1 MSLKLWKSR
10 LVIRN
15 WEWLNNELH
24 RKGGKIMNGMIV
36 IVALNILFMNLLIV
50 FFGRDIDNLRDFKRV
65 LVTTS
70 LLNVVL
76 ALVFYL
82 IKFVF

>member
-1 MSLKLWKSR
+1 
-10 LVIRN
+10 
-15 WEWLNNELH
+15 
-24 RKGGKIMNGMIV
+24 MNGMIV
-36 IVALNILFMNLLIV
+36 IVALNILFMNLLMV

>member
-1 MSLKLWKSR
+1 
-10 LVIRN
+10 
-15 WEWLNNELH
+15 
-24 RKGGKIMNGMIV
+24 MNGMIV
-36 IVALNILFMNLLIV
+36 IVALNILFMNLLITLV
-50 FFGRDIDNLRDFKRV
+50 GRDIDNLRDFKRV

-70 LLNVVL
+70 LLNVFV

>member
-1 MSLKLWKSR
+1 M
-10 LVIRN
+10 
-15 WEWLNNELH
+15 NE
-24 RKGGKIMNGMIV
+24 MVV

-50 FFGRDIDNLRDFKRV
+50 FFGRDIDNLREFKRV
-65 LVTTS
+65 LITTS
-70 LLNVVL
+70 LLNVVV

>member
-1 MSLKLWKSR
+1 
-10 LVIRN
+10 
-15 WEWLNNELH
+15 
-24 RKGGKIMNGMIV
+24 MNGMVV
-36 IVALNILFMNLLIV
+36 IVALNILFMNLLIT
-50 FFGRDIDNLRDFKRV
+50 FFGRDIDNLRDFKKV

>member
-1 MSLKLWKSR
+1 M
-10 LVIRN
+10 VI
-15 WEWLNNELH
+15 
-24 RKGGKIMNGMIV
+24 V
-36 IVALNILFMNLLIV
+36 VALNILFMNLLIT

-65 LVTTS
+65 LIMTS

>member
-24 RKGGKIMNGMIV
+24 RKDGKIMSGMIV
-36 IVALNILFMNLLIV
+36 IVALNILFMNLLITWV
-50 FFGRDIDNLRDFKRV
+50 GRDIDNLRDFKRV
-65 LVTTS
+65 LITTS
-70 LLNVVL
+70 LFNVVV
-76 ALVFYL
+76 ALVLYL

>member
-1 MSLKLWKSR
+1 MD
-10 LVIRN
+10 
-15 WEWLNNELH
+15 
-24 RKGGKIMNGMIV
+24 GMIV
-36 IVALNILFMNLLIV
+36 AVALNILFMNLLMV

>member
-1 MSLKLWKSR
+1 
-10 LVIRN
+10 
-15 WEWLNNELH
+15 
-24 RKGGKIMNGMIV
+24 MNGMVV
-36 IVALNILFMNLLIV
+36 IVALNILFMNLLIT

-65 LVTTS
+65 LVMTS
-70 LLNVVL
+70 LLNVVV

>member
-1 MSLKLWKSR
+1 
-10 LVIRN
+10 
-15 WEWLNNELH
+15 
-24 RKGGKIMNGMIV
+24 MNGMIV

>member
-1 MSLKLWKSR
+1 
-10 LVIRN
+10 
-15 WEWLNNELH
+15 
-24 RKGGKIMNGMIV
+24 MNGMVV

-65 LVTTS
+65 LITTS
-70 LLNVVL
+70 LLNVVV
-76 ALVFYL
+76 ALVLYL

>member
-1 MSLKLWKSR
+1 
-10 LVIRN
+10 
-15 WEWLNNELH
+15 
-24 RKGGKIMNGMIV
+24 MNGMIV
-36 IVALNILFMNLLIV
+36 IVALNILFMNLLIT

-65 LVTTS
+65 LITTS
-70 LLNVVL
+70 LFNVVL

>member
-1 MSLKLWKSR
+1 M
-10 LVIRN
+10 
-15 WEWLNNELH
+15 H
-24 RKGGKIMNGMIV
+24 GMVV

>member
-1 MSLKLWKSR
+1 MD
-10 LVIRN
+10 
-15 WEWLNNELH
+15 
-24 RKGGKIMNGMIV
+24 GMIV
-36 IVALNILFMNLLIV
+36 AVALNILFMNLLMV

-70 LLNVVL
+70 LLNVVV
-76 ALVFYL
+76 ALVLCL